1 MIYGLKPN
9 RDNPC
14 IVGMW
19 VPLGLKFVLEGRTAT
34 NIKWLVPPIFSAGV
48 RRGFRIDGTR

>member
-9 RDNPC
+9 RDNQC

-19 VPLGLKFVLEGRTAT
+19 LPLGLKFVLEAT
-34 NIKWLVPPIFSAGV
+34 IIKWLVPPIFSAGV